1 VFHDAV
7 NRLVHF
13 RPSDAPVVSVYV
25 PIPYEPGELKG
36 VHARFHSLLQQLRDL
51 LHSEE
56 LDHNRRE
63 SLRADIARI
72 EDEVVPGA
80 SEFKGRG
87 VAVFACHKANMF
99 QLVVLPRPV
108 RERVVVDATPYL
120 RPMLA
125 VLDEIHRYCTVVV
138 DREKAWLS
146 EFFMGRLEESA
157 KVRGRALR
165 DPNYAGGWQG
175 WKEDKSH
182 HKAELL
188 ARRHYRETAER
199 LDDLVR
205 RTEAELI
212 IVGGHQETVA
222 EFLPYLP
229 HQLQPKVAGTFV
241 IDPST
246 MTPGQVRE
254 RSQEVA
260 DAYERREE
268 EQLVAQALEKVAS
281 GGFGAA
287 GLDWCLLAV
296 NEKAVQVLL
305 IHGDEQA
312 PGRVSDQCGWLGLDD
327 EECPVCGEHTRKTPD
342 VIDEMAAAV
351 VDSSGRVEHVY
362 ADTPLEPHVVAALL
376 RFPVPKPE
384 TVTA

>member
-1 VFHDAV
+1 MFQNTV

-13 RPSDAPVVSVYV
+13 RPSEAPVVSVYV

-36 VHARFHSLLQQLRDL
+36 VHARFLSLLQPLRDL
-51 LHSEE
+51 LHSDE
-56 LDHNRRE
+56 LDHGARE
-63 SLRADIARI
+63 SLRGDLTAIEEDVAPVAADL
-72 EDEVVPGA
+72 
-80 SEFKGRG
+80 KGRS
-87 VAVFACHKANMF
+87 VAVFACHQANLFEM
-99 QLVVLPRPV
+99 VVLPRPV
-108 RERVVVDATPYL
+108 RARAVIDATPYV

-125 VLDEIHRYCTVVV
+125 VLDEVHRYVTVVV
-138 DREKAWLS
+138 NREKAWLY
-146 EFFMGRLEESA
+146 EFFMGQLEEA
-157 KVRGRALR
+157 KKVPGRALR
-165 DPNYAGGWQG
+165 DPNHAGGWQG

-199 LDDLVR
+199 LDDLMR
-205 RTEAELI
+205 RTGAELVV
-212 IVGGHQETVA
+212 VGGHEETVA

-229 HQLQPKVAGTFV
+229 HHLQPKVAGTFV

-254 RSQEVA
+254 RSDEVA

-268 EQLVAQALEKVAS
+268 EQLVAQTLEKVAS

-296 NEKAVQVLL
+296 NENAVQVLL
-305 IHGDEQA
+305 IHEDEQA
-312 PGRVSDQCGWLGLDD
+312 PGRVSDRCGWLGRDE
-327 EECPVCGEHTRKTPD
+327 EECPVCGEQTRKTPD

-362 ADTPLEPHVVAALL
+362 ADTPLDPHVVAAML
-376 RFPVPKPE
+376 RFPVPKPDQ
-384 TVTA
+384 AR

>member
-1 VFHDAV
+1 
-7 NRLVHF
+7 
-13 RPSDAPVVSVYV
+13 
-25 PIPYEPGELKG
+25 
-36 VHARFHSLLQQLRDL
+36 
-51 LHSEE
+51 
-56 LDHNRRE
+56 
-63 SLRADIARI
+63 
-72 EDEVVPGA
+72 
-80 SEFKGRG
+80 
-87 VAVFACHKANMF
+87 
-99 QLVVLPRPV
+99 
-108 RERVVVDATPYL
+108 
-120 RPMLA
+120 
-125 VLDEIHRYCTVVV
+125 
-138 DREKAWLS
+138 
-146 EFFMGRLEESA
+146 
-157 KVRGRALR
+157 
-165 DPNYAGGWQG
+165 
-175 WKEDKSH
+175 
-182 HKAELL
+182 
-188 ARRHYRETAER
+188 
-199 LDDLVR
+199 
-205 RTEAELI
+205 
-212 IVGGHQETVA
+212 
-222 EFLPYLP
+222 
-229 HQLQPKVAGTFV
+229 VAGTFV

-312 PGRVSDQCGWLGLDD
+312 PGRVSDQCGWLGRDD